1 MSAGGLLALFCT
13 SPGLARAPELPRGLQ
28 GRLAIEVSRCRPV
41 GRADALLEADLVLHT
56 NATAVELPGLH
67 CGAYDDSGAPFF
79 LAPVT
84 GRLRLRAHERR
95 RLTVRFAAD
104 ATHRECGCTVRD
116 VRGLPSEE
124 QSDAFGDVDA
134 ERDALVAELE
144 AEAEPEPAR
153 GAAPLPASPA
163 NAAAA
168 PSAPPDVALGPQALR
183 YERVLAPNPAL
194 RAEPHAGAPRTGV
207 APAGARIAVERIE
220 RGWKLGRTSDGRVGW
235 LPSDAASADVAAPE
249 RMAERLA
256 PLQAGFAPGASA
268 AEPRCD
274 AVDRG
279 ALSELVAAWRVH
291 EHAVYVRPLWYA
303 LPAEDRDVFQAWA
316 AECYAAER
324 IVDAASGR
332 EIRSEAW
339 QPTH

>member
-1 MSAGGLLALFCT
+1 MLAGVGLALCCAG
-13 SPGLARAPELPRGLQ
+13 PGLARAPELPRELR
-28 GRLAIEVSRCRPV
+28 GRLAIEISRCRPI
-41 GRADALLEADLVLHT
+41 GQADALLEAELVLRT

-67 CGAYDDSGAPFF
+67 CGAYDETGAAFF
-79 LAPVT
+79 LAPVA

-104 ATHRECGCTVRD
+104 ATHRECGCTVRN
-116 VRGLPSEE
+116 VRGLPGEGE
-124 QSDAFGDVDA
+124 SDAFGEVDA
-134 ERDALVAELE
+134 ELAALVAQLE
-144 AEAEPEPAR
+144 AEAELA
-153 GAAPLPASPA
+153 AAPVRASA
-163 NAAAA
+163 ADAAAA
-168 PSAPPDVALGPQALR
+168 PDAPADVALGPQALR
-183 YERVLAPNPAL
+183 YERVLAPELAL
-194 RAEPHAGAPRTGV
+194 RAEPHARAPRTGV

-220 RGWKLGRTSDGRVGW
+220 RGWKLARTSDGQTGW

-256 PLQAGFAPGASA
+256 PLHEAFAPSARNAAS
-268 AEPRCD
+268 RC
-274 AVDRG
+274 ASVDRN
-279 ALSELVAAWRVH
+279 ALGELVAAWRIH

-316 AECYAAER
+316 ADCYSAQR

>member
-1 MSAGGLLALFCT
+1 VRILAGVLLCAGT
-13 SPGLARAPELPRGLQ
+13 ASARAPELPRDLR
-28 GRLAIEVSRCRPV
+28 GRLAIEVTRCRPI
-41 GRADALLEADLVLHT
+41 GRADALLEAEVVLRT

-67 CGAYDDSGAPFF
+67 CGAYDDAGAPYF

-84 GRLRLRAHERR
+84 GRLRLRAHQRER
-95 RLTVRFAAD
+95 LSVRFAAD

-116 VRGLPSEE
+116 VRGLPAEGES
-124 QSDAFGDVDA
+124 SAFGDVDA
-134 ERDALVAELE
+134 ELAALVAELE
-144 AEAEPEPAR
+144 TEAEPDDTRAPEPAAGEPPAAEA
-153 GAAPLPASPA
+153 GAS
-163 NAAAA
+163 
-168 PSAPPDVALGPQALR
+168 PDVALGPGVLR
-183 YERVLAPNPAL
+183 YERVLAPSLSL
-194 RAEPHAGAPRTGV
+194 RAEPRADAVRTGA
-207 APAGARIAVERIE
+207 APPGARIAVERIE

-256 PLQAGFAPGASA
+256 PLQAGFAPGARA

-274 AVDRG
+274 AVDRS

-303 LPAEDRDVFQAWA
+303 LAPEDRDAFQAWA
-316 AECYAAER
+316 ADCYAAGR
-324 IVDAASGR
+324 IVDAATGR

-339 QPTH
+339 EALR